1 RIISMKDGDRSV
13 FQCPNNSVADTVCR
27 NARYCAW
34 VRETSRATRGYNAI
48 QACIC
53 KSKRAETGF
62 HRPEIKHTIEI
73 GRRAKNSPPQQTWQI
88 LVNRTVRVRV
98 KLSHVVSIH
107 DVNVL
112 ILTCAYGQMSHGPI
126 VVDHIRQYNRP
137 AGPQV

>member
-1 RIISMKDGDRSV
+1 MKDGDRSV

-53 KSKRAETGF
+53 KSECAKTSFR
-62 HRPEIKHTIEI
+62 RPEIKHTIEI
-73 GRRAKNSPPQQTWQI
+73 GRRSPKRSRSAQRTRQI
-88 LVNRTVRVRV
+88 LVNRAVRIRV

-107 DVNVL
+107 DVNVV
-112 ILTCAYGQMSHGPI
+112 ILTCAHGEMS
-126 VVDHIRQYNRP
+126 
-137 AGPQV
+137 